1 MRRRNSNTTKTAS
14 LRWRLTAVSLVLL
27 AAALVALDIVIYI
40 NMHSRDY
47 SDLQTNLAAVIAHTR
62 DISPS
67 AKDSPQKIA
76 NMISRS
82 NVVAV
87 VYRPGQFPVT
97 GKPTGF
103 EPPKLPRVSGHPA
116 TTDESWALLMAAVN
130 SDPDLI
136 WQATTPF
143 AGSADSVLF
152 VASKRPVEA
161 ALQRLLITELIG
173 TLLVLG
179 LAIVIVGVAVRLTLR
194 PLDRMAAVAEEISAG
209 DISRRMRPS
218 NASTE
223 LGKLATSFDAMLDS
237 LAKSL
242 VSERAAREQANR
254 SERRMRDFLSDASHE
269 LRTPIAGLQWSAEA
283 LLRNGNRRE
292 RRERLSF
299 QIAKQA
305 RRASQLVADLLV
317 IARLDQGVELERV
330 HFDLA
335 SLAEE
340 EVERVRDLEPGID
353 LRLSVEVECP
363 LVADTERIRRVIGNV
378 IDNACKAIDHNGEIE
393 VSVRPEKKAAVL
405 EIRDSGPGV
414 PDEDRERI
422 FERFVRLDE
431 SRPRSA
437 DGSGSG
443 LGLAISRGIAEAH
456 GGTLVC
462 AESDSGARFVLSL
475 PLAMRAKRR
484 ARKRVSRV
492 GSA

>member
-1 MRRRNSNTTKTAS
+1 MSHHNSNTTKTAS

-27 AAALVALDIVIYI
+27 AAALVALDSVIYI
-40 NMHSRDY
+40 NMRNRDY
-47 SDLQTNLAAVIAHTR
+47 SDLRTNLAAVIAR
-62 DISPS
+62 AGDVSPS
-67 AKDSPQKIA
+67 ATDSPQKIA
-76 NMISRS
+76 DKVSSS
-82 NVVAV
+82 NVVAA
-87 VYRPGQFPVT
+87 VYRPGQYPVI

-103 EPPKLPRVSGHPA
+103 EPPKLPKVSGDPA
-116 TTDESWALLMAAVN
+116 PMDASWVLLLAAVN

-136 WQATTPF
+136 WEATTPF
-143 AGSADSVLF
+143 PDSTDNVLF

-161 ALQRLLITELIG
+161 ALKRLLITELIG

-194 PLDRMAAVAEEISAG
+194 PLDRMAAVAEEITAG

-254 SERRMRDFLSDASHE
+254 SERSMRDFLSDASHE
-269 LRTPIAGLQWSAEA
+269 LRTPIAGLQWSAES

-292 RRERLSF
+292 HRERLSF
-299 QIAKQA
+299 QIAKEA

-317 IARLDQGVELERV
+317 IARLDQGVELERE

-340 EVERVRDLEPGID
+340 EVERVRDPEPGID
-353 LRLSVEVECP
+353 LRLSIEGECP
-363 LVADTERIRRVIGNV
+363 LVADTERIRRVIGNL
-378 IDNACKAIDHNGEIE
+378 IDNACKAVDHNGEIE
-393 VSVRPEKKAAVL
+393 VLVRREKKAAVL
-405 EIRDSGPGV
+405 EVHDSGPGV

-422 FERFVRLDE
+422 FERFVRLEE
-431 SRPRSA
+431 SRSRSA

-475 PLAMRAKRR
+475 PLATRAKRR
-484 ARKRVSRV
+484 ARKRVSRA
-492 GSA
+492 GGA